1 MDGAHAAARLE
12 AMDRRDTHGEAPA
25 ALTVALVIVV
35 IESAAQAA
43 FVLNRDDY
51 GPGGKALVVAAIGV
65 KVLFAVWARRLSAG
79 GALGLLALEL
89 MGVVVAL
96 GAAWSIELRY
106 ALVASVVAVYVL
118 VLSSLHA
125 FPTPELP

>member
-1 MDGAHAAARLE
+1 MERS
-12 AMDRRDTHGEAPA
+12 DTPVDAPA
-25 ALTVALVIVV
+25 ALTAALVIVTV
-35 IESAAQAA
+35 ESAAQSA

-51 GPGGKALVVAAIGV
+51 GPGGKALVIGAIGL

-89 MGVVVAL
+89 MGIVIAL

-106 ALVASVVAVYVL
+106 ALVASVVAVYAL

-125 FPTPELP
+125 FPSPELP